1 LFYHNEIDTGIFRT
15 LIRRVLLTL
24 LNSSVQQHD
33 YRLNSFHPL
42 MKYNGTR
49 KVKNV
54 ILLIGDGMGF
64 SYTTGLRYFNH
75 DSQKGLMN
83 PTIFDQYFIGS
94 QSTYSLDR
102 ESNITDSAAAG
113 TALSTGY
120 KTYNGALGLNIDK
133 KAVPTILEFAK
144 FRGKSTGLV
153 GTSQI
158 NHATLAAFA
167 AHIESRELYDQI
179 ADDYLDE
186 RIDGKHKIDVM
197 LGGGTSY
204 FIRNDRN
211 LIAEFVQNHFGYVTN
226 LQELVTNKNEQLLGL
241 FAPIELPKRIDSA
254 PTVPAL
260 SQMTK
265 AALQRLK
272 QNSKGFFLLVE
283 GSQIDWAGHD
293 NDIVGA
299 MSEVKDFEAAFKEAI
314 QFAFNREDTIVVAT
328 ADHSTGGMS
337 IDRNGNYKWNP
348 SVIKSIS
355 STPSVIA
362 RRLHETK
369 EMTTLKQHMP
379 FPLHEEDLKSIQLTF
394 EMEVEDTRQTL
405 INIINHYSS
414 TGWTTKGHTGEDVPI
429 YAYGQNS
436 HMFSGRMENSDIA
449 KILFQIM
456 D

>member
-1 LFYHNEIDTGIFRT
+1 MVASMISPLKRK
-15 LIRRVLLTL
+15 VLYAL
-24 LNSSVQQHD
+24 LNSNVEQQ
-33 YRLNSFHPL
+33 YNKLNAFHPL
-42 MKYNGTR
+42 MNYNGTK

-83 PTIFDQYFIGS
+83 PTIFDQCFVGS

-102 ESNITDSAAAG
+102 VSNITDSAAAG

-120 KTYNGALGLNIDK
+120 KTYNGALGLNLDK
-133 KAVPTILEFAK
+133 QAVPTILELAK

-167 AHIESRELYDQI
+167 AHMESREQYDQI

-186 RIDGKHKIDVM
+186 RIEGNHKIDVM

-211 LIAEFVQNHFGYVTN
+211 LIEEFVQNHFGYVTN
-226 LQELVTNKNEQLLGL
+226 FQELVTNKNEQVIGL
-241 FAPIELPKRIDSA
+241 FAPIELPKKIDRD
-254 PTVPAL
+254 PTVPSL

-272 QNSKGFFLLVE
+272 HNPKGFFLLVE

-293 NDIVGA
+293 NDIVGV
-299 MSEVKDFEAAFKEAI
+299 MSEVKDFEAAFKAGI
-314 QFAFNREDTIVVAT
+314 QFAINREDTIVVAT

-348 SVIKSIS
+348 SVIKSIT
-355 STPSVIA
+355 STPAVIA

-369 EMTTLKQHMP
+369 EMTTLKKHIP
-379 FPLHEEDLKSIQLTF
+379 FPLHEEDLKIIQLTL
-394 EMEVEDTRQTL
+394 EMEEEDTRQAL

-436 HMFSGRMENSDIA
+436 HLFRGRMENSDIA

>member
-1 LFYHNEIDTGIFRT
+1 M
-15 LIRRVLLTL
+15 
-24 LNSSVQQHD
+24 LNSTVLQHD
-33 YRLNSFHPL
+33 YKLNSFHPI

-75 DSQKGLMN
+75 DSQKGFMN
-83 PTIFDQYFIGS
+83 PTIFDQYFVGS
-94 QSTYSLDR
+94 QSTYSLDK

-113 TALSTGY
+113 TALATGY
-120 KTYNGALGLNIDK
+120 KTYNGVLGLNIDK
-133 KAVPTILEFAK
+133 QAVPTVLEYAK

-167 AHIESRELYDQI
+167 SHIESREQYDQI

-186 RIDGKHKIDVM
+186 RIEGKHKIDVM

-204 FIRNDRN
+204 FFRNDRN
-211 LIAEFVQNHFGYVTN
+211 LIEEFVKNGFGYVTN
-226 LQELVTNKNEQLLGL
+226 LQELVTNKTEQLLGL
-241 FAPIELPKRIDSA
+241 FAPIELSKQIDRD
-254 PTVPAL
+254 PTIPSL

-265 AALQRLK
+265 AALQRLQ
-272 QNSKGFFLLVE
+272 QNPNGFFLLVE

-314 QFAFNREDTIVVAT
+314 EFASDREDTIVIAT

-337 IDRNGNYKWNP
+337 IDRNDNYKWNP
-348 SVIKSIS
+348 SVIKSIT
-355 STPSVIA
+355 STPFVIA
-362 RRLHETK
+362 SRLHETK
-369 EMTTLKQHMP
+369 NMTTLKHHMN
-379 FPLHEEDLKSIQLTF
+379 FPLHEEDLNTIQLTL
-394 EMEVEDTRQTL
+394 EMEVEDTRQAL

-414 TGWTTKGHTGEDVPI
+414 TGWTTKGHTGEDVPV
-429 YAYGQNS
+429 YAYGLNR
-436 HMFSGRMENSDIA
+436 HLFSGRMENSDIA
-449 KILFQIM
+449 RILFQIM

>member
-1 LFYHNEIDTGIFRT
+1 
-15 LIRRVLLTL
+15 
-24 LNSSVQQHD
+24 
-33 YRLNSFHPL
+33 
-42 MKYNGTR
+42 MKYTGTK

-75 DSQKGLMN
+75 DSQKGFMN
-83 PTIFDQYFIGS
+83 PTIFDQYFVGT
-94 QSTYSLDR
+94 QSTYSLDT

-113 TALSTGY
+113 TALATGH

-133 KAVPTILEFAK
+133 QAVPTVLEYAK

-153 GTSQI
+153 GTSQV

-167 AHIESRELYDQI
+167 SHVESREQYDQI

-186 RIDGKHKIDVM
+186 RIDSKQKIDVM

-204 FIRNDRN
+204 FVRNDRN
-211 LIAEFVQNHFGYVTN
+211 LVEEFAKNHFGYVTD
-226 LQELVTNKNEQLLGL
+226 LQELVTNKTEQLLGL
-241 FAPIELPKRIDSA
+241 FAPVELPKQIDRDA
-254 PTVPAL
+254 TVPSL

-272 QNSKGFFLLVE
+272 QNPNGFFLLVE

-299 MSEVKDFEAAFKEAI
+299 MSEVKDFEAAFKAAI
-314 QFAFNREDTIVVAT
+314 QFASDREDTIVIAT

-348 SVIKSIS
+348 SVIKSIT
-355 STPSVIA
+355 STPLVIA

-369 EMTTLKQHMP
+369 DLTTLQHHMP
-379 FPLHEEDLKSIQLTF
+379 FDLHEEDLKTIQATL
-394 EMEVEDTRQTL
+394 EMEVEDTRQAL

-414 TGWTTKGHTGEDVPI
+414 TGWTTKGHTGEDVPV
-429 YAYGQNS
+429 YAYGLNR
-436 HMFSGRMENSDIA
+436 HLFSGRMENSDIPR
-449 KILFQIM
+449 ILFRIM

>member
-1 LFYHNEIDTGIFRT
+1 
-15 LIRRVLLTL
+15 VLLSL
-24 LNSSVQQHD
+24 FNSTVLQHD
-33 YRLNSFHPL
+33 FSLNPFIQSNPIIQNHFNRT
-42 MKYNGTR
+42 K

-54 ILLIGDGMGF
+54 IFLIGDGMGF

-75 DSQKGLMN
+75 DSQKGIMN
-83 PTIFDQYFIGS
+83 PTIFDQYFVGS
-94 QSTYSLDR
+94 QSTYSLDS

-113 TALSTGY
+113 TALSTGF
-120 KTYNGALGLNIDK
+120 KTFNGAIGLNINK
-133 KAVPTILEFAK
+133 QAVQTVLEYAK

-167 AHIESRELYDQI
+167 AHNESREQYNRI
-179 ADDYLDE
+179 ADDYLDK
-186 RIDGKHKIDVM
+186 RIDGKNKIDVM

-204 FIRNDRN
+204 FCRDDRN
-211 LIAEFVQNHFGYVTN
+211 LIEEFVKNEYGYVTN
-226 LQELVTNKNEQLLGL
+226 LHELVTNKNKQLLGL
-241 FAPIELPKRIDSA
+241 FAPIELPKQIDRD
-254 PTVPAL
+254 PTIPSL

-272 QNSKGFFLLVE
+272 QNPNGFFLLVE

-314 QFAFNREDTIVVAT
+314 QFALGREDTIVIAT

-337 IDRNGNYKWNP
+337 IDRNGNHKWNP
-348 SVIKSIS
+348 SVIKSIT
-355 STPSVIA
+355 STPFVIA
-362 RRLHETK
+362 NRLHETK
-369 EMTTLKQHMP
+369 DITTLKNYMH
-379 FPLHEEDLKSIQLTF
+379 FPLQEEDLKNIQSTL
-394 EMEVEDTRQTL
+394 EMEVENTRQAL
-405 INIINHYSS
+405 IDIINHYSS

-429 YAYGQNS
+429 YAYGLNR

>member
-1 LFYHNEIDTGIFRT
+1 M
-15 LIRRVLLTL
+15 LLTL
-24 LNSSVQQHD
+24 LNSTVLQLD
-33 YRLNSFHPL
+33 YKMNSFHPI

-75 DSQKGLMN
+75 ASQKGFMN
-83 PTIFDQYFIGS
+83 PTIFDQYFVGS

-113 TALSTGY
+113 TALATGY
-120 KTYNGALGLNIDK
+120 KTYNGALGLNMDK
-133 KAVPTILEFAK
+133 QAVPTVLEYAK
-144 FRGKSTGLV
+144 FRGKSTGMV

-167 AHIESRELYDQI
+167 AHMESREHYDQI
-179 ADDYLDE
+179 ADDYFDE

-204 FIRNDRN
+204 FVRNDRN
-211 LIAEFVQNHFGYVTN
+211 IVEEFVKNRFGYVSN
-226 LQELVTNKNEQLLGL
+226 IQELVTNKTEQLLGL
-241 FAPIELPKRIDSA
+241 FAPIELPKQIDRDSTI
-254 PTVPAL
+254 PSL

-272 QNSKGFFLLVE
+272 QNPKGFFLLVE

-314 QFAFNREDTIVVAT
+314 QFASDREDTIVIAT

-337 IDRNGNYKWNP
+337 IDRNDNYKWNP
-348 SVIKSIS
+348 SVIKSIP
-355 STPSVIA
+355 STPFVIA
-362 RRLHETK
+362 SRLHETK
-369 EMTTLKQHMP
+369 DMTTLKYHMP
-379 FPLHEEDLKSIQLTF
+379 FPLHEEDLKTIQSTL
-394 EMEVEDTRQTL
+394 EMKIEDTRQAL

-414 TGWTTKGHTGEDVPI
+414 TGWTTKGHTGEDVPV
-429 YAYGQNS
+429 YAYGLNR
-436 HMFSGRMENSDIA
+436 HLFSGRMENSDIA

>member
-1 LFYHNEIDTGIFRT
+1 M
-15 LIRRVLLTL
+15 
-24 LNSSVQQHD
+24 LNSTVLQHD
-33 YRLNSFHPL
+33 SKLNLFHPI
-42 MKYNGTR
+42 MKYTGTK

-75 DSQKGLMN
+75 DSRKGLMN
-83 PTIFDQYFIGS
+83 PTIFDQYFVGT
-94 QSTYSLDR
+94 QSTYSLDT

-113 TALSTGY
+113 TALATGH

-133 KAVPTILEFAK
+133 QAVPTVLEYAK

-153 GTSQI
+153 GTSQV

-167 AHIESRELYDQI
+167 SHVESREQYDQI

-186 RIDGKHKIDVM
+186 RIDSKQKIDVM

-204 FIRNDRN
+204 FVRNDRN
-211 LIAEFVQNHFGYVTN
+211 LVEEFAKNHFGYVTD
-226 LQELVTNKNEQLLGL
+226 LQELVTNKTEQLLGL
-241 FAPIELPKRIDSA
+241 FAPVELPKQIDRDA
-254 PTVPAL
+254 TVPSL

-272 QNSKGFFLLVE
+272 QNPNGFFLLVE

-299 MSEVKDFEAAFKEAI
+299 MSEVKDFEAAFKAAI
-314 QFAFNREDTIVVAT
+314 QFASDREDTIVIAT

-348 SVIKSIS
+348 SVIKSIT
-355 STPSVIA
+355 STPLVIA

-369 EMTTLKQHMP
+369 DLTTLQHHMP
-379 FPLHEEDLKSIQLTF
+379 FDLHEEDLKTIQATL
-394 EMEVEDTRQTL
+394 EMEVEDTRQAL

-414 TGWTTKGHTGEDVPI
+414 TGWTTKGHTGEDVPV
-429 YAYGQNS
+429 YAYGLNR
-436 HMFSGRMENSDIA
+436 HLFSGRMENSDIPR
-449 KILFQIM
+449 ILFRIM

>member
-1 LFYHNEIDTGIFRT
+1 M
-15 LIRRVLLTL
+15 
-24 LNSSVQQHD
+24 LNSTAQQHD
-33 YRLNSFHPL
+33 FGLNPFSPFV
-42 MKYNGTR
+42 KYIGTQ

-54 ILLIGDGMGF
+54 IFLIGDGMGF

-75 DSQKGLMN
+75 DSQQGLMN
-83 PTIFDQYFIGS
+83 PTIFDQFFVGS
-94 QSTYSLDR
+94 QSTYSLDT

-133 KAVPTILEFAK
+133 QTVPTILEYAK

-158 NHATLAAFA
+158 NHATLAACA
-167 AHIESRELYDQI
+167 SHIESRDQYDQI

-186 RIDGKHKIDVM
+186 RIEGKQKIDVM

-204 FIRNDRN
+204 FNRKDRN
-211 LIAEFVQNHFGYVTN
+211 LIEEFVRNNFSYVTT
-226 LQELVTNKNEQLLGL
+226 LQDLVMNKNEQLLGL
-241 FAPIELPKRIDSA
+241 FAPIELPKQIDRGL
-254 PTVPAL
+254 TVPSLA
-260 SQMTK
+260 QMTK
-265 AALQRLK
+265 AALERLK
-272 QNSKGFFLLVE
+272 QNRNGFFLLVE

-314 QFAFNREDTIVVAT
+314 QFAVNREDTIVIAT

-337 IDRNGNYKWNP
+337 IDRNDNYKWNP
-348 SVIKSIS
+348 SVIKSIT
-355 STPSVIA
+355 STPFVIA
-362 RRLHETK
+362 IRLHETK
-369 EMTTLKQHMP
+369 DMETLKHHMH
-379 FPLHEEDLKSIQLTF
+379 FTLHEEDLKTIQTTL
-394 EMEVEDTRQTL
+394 ELEVEDTKQAL

-429 YAYGQNS
+429 YAYGLNR
-436 HMFSGRMENSDIA
+436 HLFSGRMENSEIA
-449 KILFQIM
+449 KILFQII

>member
-1 LFYHNEIDTGIFRT
+1 V
-15 LIRRVLLTL
+15 LIYL
-24 LNSSVQQHD
+24 LNSTVQ
-33 YRLNSFHPL
+33 LNDVSLTTVTPIIHHQYHST
-42 MKYNGTR
+42 K
-49 KVKNV
+49 KVKNI

-64 SYTTGLRYFNH
+64 SYTTGLRYLNH
-75 DSQKGLMN
+75 DSKKGLMN
-83 PTIFDQYFIGS
+83 PTIFDQYFVGS
-94 QSTYSLDR
+94 QSTYSLDT

-120 KTYNGALGLNIDK
+120 KTNNGTLGLNIHK
-133 KAVPTILEFAK
+133 QAVPTVLEYAK

-167 AHIESRELYDQI
+167 AHLESREQYDQI

-186 RIDGKHKIDVM
+186 RINGKHKIDVM

-204 FIRNDRN
+204 FDRKDRN
-211 LIAEFVQNHFGYVTN
+211 LIEEFVKDRFGYVTN
-226 LQELVTNKNEQLLGL
+226 LQELLTNKNAQLLGL
-241 FAPIELPKRIDSA
+241 FAPIELPKYIDRDS
-254 PTVPAL
+254 TVPSL

-265 AALQRLK
+265 SALERLQ
-272 QNSKGFFLLVE
+272 QNPKGFFLLVE

-299 MSEVKDFEAAFKEAI
+299 MSEVKDFEAAFKTAVH
-314 QFAFNREDTIVVAT
+314 FALNREDTIVIAT

-348 SVIKSIS
+348 SVIKSITN
-355 STPSVIA
+355 TPHVIA
-362 RRLHETK
+362 AQLHQTK
-369 EMTTLKQHMP
+369 DLTTLNNYMH
-379 FPLHEEDLKSIQLTF
+379 FNLYEEDLKNLQSTL
-394 EMEVEDTRQTL
+394 EMEVEDTRQAL

-429 YAYGQNS
+429 YAYGLNR
-436 HMFSGRMENSDIA
+436 HLFSGRMENSDIA
-449 KILFQIM
+449 KILFEIM

>member
-1 LFYHNEIDTGIFRT
+1 V
-15 LIRRVLLTL
+15 LIYL
-24 LNSSVQQHD
+24 LNSTVQ
-33 YRLNSFHPL
+33 LNDVSLTTVTPIIHHQYHST
-42 MKYNGTR
+42 K
-49 KVKNV
+49 KVKNI

-64 SYTTGLRYFNH
+64 SYTTGLRYLNH
-75 DSQKGLMN
+75 DSKKGLMN
-83 PTIFDQYFIGS
+83 PTIFDQYFVGS
-94 QSTYSLDR
+94 QSTYSLDT

-120 KTYNGALGLNIDK
+120 KTNNGTLGLNIHK
-133 KAVPTILEFAK
+133 QAVPTVLEYAK

-167 AHIESRELYDQI
+167 AHLESREQYDQI

-186 RIDGKHKIDVM
+186 RINGKHKIDVM

-204 FIRNDRN
+204 FDRKDRN
-211 LIAEFVQNHFGYVTN
+211 LIEEFVKDRFGYVTN
-226 LQELVTNKNEQLLGL
+226 LQELLTNKNAQLLGL
-241 FAPIELPKRIDSA
+241 FAPIELPKYIDRDS
-254 PTVPAL
+254 TVPSL

-265 AALQRLK
+265 SALERLQ
-272 QNSKGFFLLVE
+272 QNPKGFFLLVE

-299 MSEVKDFEAAFKEAI
+299 MSEVKDFEAAFKTAVH
-314 QFAFNREDTIVVAT
+314 FALNREDTIVIAT

-348 SVIKSIS
+348 SVIKSITN
-355 STPSVIA
+355 TPHVIA
-362 RRLHETK
+362 AQLHQTK
-369 EMTTLKQHMP
+369 DLTTLNNYMH
-379 FPLHEEDLKSIQLTF
+379 FNLYEEDLKNLQSTL
-394 EMEVEDTRQTL
+394 EMEVEDTRQAL

-429 YAYGQNS
+429 CAYGLNR
-436 HMFSGRMENSDIA
+436 HLFSGRMENSDIA
-449 KILFQIM
+449 KILFEIM

>member
-1 LFYHNEIDTGIFRT
+1 MNKCFYVKKKGCWY
-15 LIRRVLLTL
+15 TL
-24 LNSSVQQHD
+24 LNSTVLQRDSK
-33 YRLNSFHPL
+33 LNLFHPI
-42 MKYNGTR
+42 MKYTGTK

-75 DSQKGLMN
+75 DSQKGFMN
-83 PTIFDQYFIGS
+83 PTIFDQYFVGT
-94 QSTYSLDR
+94 QSTYSLDT

-113 TALSTGY
+113 TALATGH

-133 KAVPTILEFAK
+133 QAVPTVLEYAK

-153 GTSQI
+153 GTSQV

-167 AHIESRELYDQI
+167 SHVESREQYDQI

-186 RIDGKHKIDVM
+186 RIDSKQKIDVM

-204 FIRNDRN
+204 FVRNDRN
-211 LIAEFVQNHFGYVTN
+211 LVEEFAKNHFGYVTD
-226 LQELVTNKNEQLLGL
+226 LQELVTNKTEQLLGL
-241 FAPIELPKRIDSA
+241 FAPVELPKQIDRDA
-254 PTVPAL
+254 TVPSL

-272 QNSKGFFLLVE
+272 QNPNGFFLLVE

-299 MSEVKDFEAAFKEAI
+299 MSEVKDFEAAFKAAI
-314 QFAFNREDTIVVAT
+314 QFASDREDTIVIAT

-348 SVIKSIS
+348 SVIKSIT
-355 STPSVIA
+355 STPLVIA

-369 EMTTLKQHMP
+369 DLTTLQHHMP
-379 FPLHEEDLKSIQLTF
+379 FDLHEEDLKTIQATL
-394 EMEVEDTRQTL
+394 EMEVEDTRQAL

-414 TGWTTKGHTGEDVPI
+414 TGWTTKGHTGEDVPV
-429 YAYGQNS
+429 YAYGLNR
-436 HMFSGRMENSDIA
+436 HLFSGRMENSDIPR
-449 KILFQIM
+449 ILFRIM

>member
-1 LFYHNEIDTGIFRT
+1 M
-15 LIRRVLLTL
+15 
-24 LNSSVQQHD
+24 LNSTVLQHD
-33 YRLNSFHPL
+33 SKLDSFHPIL
-42 MKYNGTR
+42 KYSGAK

-54 ILLIGDGMGF
+54 IFLIGDGMGF

-75 DSQKGLMN
+75 ASQNGIMT
-83 PTIFDQYFIGS
+83 PTIFDQYFVGS

-113 TALSTGY
+113 TALATGY

-133 KAVPTILEFAK
+133 QAVPTVLEYAK

-167 AHIESRELYDQI
+167 SHIESREQYDQI

-186 RIDGKHKIDVM
+186 RIEGNLKIDVL

-204 FIRNDRN
+204 FVRNDRN
-211 LIAEFVQNHFGYVTN
+211 LVEEFVKNRFGYVSN
-226 LQELVTNKNEQLLGL
+226 LQELVANKKEQLLGL
-241 FAPIELPKRIDSA
+241 FAPVELPKQIDRDS
-254 PTVPAL
+254 TVPSL
-260 SQMTK
+260 SQMTQ
-265 AALQRLK
+265 AAIQRLQ
-272 QNSKGFFLLVE
+272 QNPNGFFLLVE

-299 MSEVKDFEAAFKEAI
+299 MSEIKDFEAAFKTAI
-314 QFAFNREDTIVVAT
+314 QFAFNREDTIVIAT

-337 IDRNGNYKWNP
+337 IDRNDNYRWNP
-348 SVIKSIS
+348 SVIKSIT

-362 RRLHETK
+362 RRLHDTK
-369 EMTTLKQHMP
+369 DMNILTHHMP
-379 FPLHEEDLKSIQLTF
+379 FSLHEEDLKTIKSTL
-394 EMEVEDTRQTL
+394 EMEEEHSRQTL
-405 INIINHYSS
+405 IDIINHYSS
-414 TGWTTKGHTGEDVPI
+414 TGWTTKGHTGEDVPV
-429 YAYGQNS
+429 YAYGLNR
-436 HMFSGRMENSDIA
+436 HLFSGRMENSDIPR
-449 KILFQIM
+449 ILFQIM

>member
-1 LFYHNEIDTGIFRT
+1 M
-15 LIRRVLLTL
+15 
-24 LNSSVQQHD
+24 LNSTVLQHD
-33 YRLNSFHPL
+33 YKLNSFHPI

-75 DSQKGLMN
+75 DSRKGIMN
-83 PTIFDQYFIGS
+83 PTIFDQYFVGS

-133 KAVPTILEFAK
+133 QAVPTVLEYAK

-167 AHIESRELYDQI
+167 AHIESREQYDQI

-186 RIDGKHKIDVM
+186 RIEGKHKIDVM

-204 FIRNDRN
+204 FFRNDRN
-211 LIAEFVQNHFGYVTN
+211 LIEEFVKNRFGYVTN
-226 LQELVTNKNEQLLGL
+226 LHELVTNKTEQLLGL
-241 FAPIELPKRIDSA
+241 FAPIELPKQIDRD
-254 PTVPAL
+254 PTVPSL

-265 AALQRLK
+265 AALQRLQ
-272 QNSKGFFLLVE
+272 QNPNGFFLLVE

-314 QFAFNREDTIVVAT
+314 QFASNREDTIVIAT

-337 IDRNGNYKWNP
+337 IDRNDNYKWNP
-348 SVIKSIS
+348 SVIKSIT
-355 STPSVIA
+355 STPFVIA
-362 RRLHETK
+362 SRLHETK
-369 EMTTLKQHMP
+369 NMTTLKHYMP
-379 FPLHEEDLKSIQLTF
+379 FPLHEEDLNIIQSTL

-414 TGWTTKGHTGEDVPI
+414 TGWTTKGHTGEDVPV
-429 YAYGQNS
+429 YAYGLNR
-436 HMFSGRMENSDIA
+436 HLFSGRMENSDIA
-449 KILFQIM
+449 RILFQIM

>member
-1 LFYHNEIDTGIFRT
+1 MM
-15 LIRRVLLTL
+15 
-24 LNSSVQQHD
+24 LNSTVQQHD
-33 YRLNSFHPL
+33 SRLNPFSPFV
-42 MKYNGTR
+42 KYIGTR

-54 ILLIGDGMGF
+54 IFLIGDGMGF

-75 DSQKGLMN
+75 DSQQGLMK
-83 PTIFDQYFIGS
+83 PTIFDQFFVGT
-94 QSTYSLDR
+94 QSTYSLDT

-120 KTYNGALGLNIDK
+120 KTINGALGLNINK
-133 KAVPTILEFAK
+133 QTVPTVLEYAK

-167 AHIESRELYDQI
+167 SHIESRDRYDQI

-186 RIDGKHKIDVM
+186 RIEGKQKIDVM

-204 FIRNDRN
+204 FVRKDRN
-211 LIAEFVQNHFGYVTN
+211 LVEEFVKNQFGYVTN
-226 LQELVTNKNEQLLGL
+226 IQELLANKTQQVLGL
-241 FAPIELPKRIDSA
+241 FAPIELPKQIDRKSS
-254 PTVPAL
+254 VPSLA
-260 SQMTK
+260 QMTK
-265 AALQRLK
+265 AALQRLQ
-272 QNSKGFFLLVE
+272 QNQNGFFLLVE

-299 MSEVKDFEAAFKEAI
+299 MSEVKDFEAAFKEAVK
-314 QFAFNREDTIVVAT
+314 FALNRDDTIVIAT

-337 IDRNGNYKWNP
+337 IDRNDNYRWNP
-348 SVIKSIS
+348 SVIKSIT

-362 RRLHETK
+362 ARLHETK
-369 EMTTLKQHMP
+369 DVETLKHHMHFTIHEADLKTIQTTLELQ
-379 FPLHEEDLKSIQLTF
+379 
-394 EMEVEDTRQTL
+394 VEDTKQAL

-429 YAYGQNS
+429 YAYGLNR
-436 HMFSGRMENSDIA
+436 HLFSGRMENSEIA
-449 KILFQIM
+449 KILIQII

>member
-1 LFYHNEIDTGIFRT
+1 M
-15 LIRRVLLTL
+15 LLTL
-24 LNSSVQQHD
+24 FHSAVLQHDSKLNSI
-33 YRLNSFHPL
+33 HPIL
-42 MKYNGTR
+42 KYNGTR

-75 DSQKGLMN
+75 DSQKGFMT
-83 PTIFDQYFIGS
+83 PTIFDQYFVGS

-102 ESNITDSAAAG
+102 VSNITDSAAAG
-113 TALSTGY
+113 TALATGY
-120 KTYNGALGLNIDK
+120 KTYNGALGLNIDQQ
-133 KAVPTILEFAK
+133 AVPTVLEYAK

-167 AHIESRELYDQI
+167 AHIESREQYDQI

-186 RIDGKHKIDVM
+186 RIEGNLKIDVM

-204 FIRNDRN
+204 FVRNDRN
-211 LIAEFVQNHFGYVTN
+211 LVEEFVKNSFGYVSN
-226 LQELVTNKNEQLLGL
+226 LQELVTNKKEQLLGL
-241 FAPIELPKRIDSA
+241 FAPVELPKQIDRDS
-254 PTVPAL
+254 TVPSL

-265 AALQRLK
+265 AALQRLQ
-272 QNSKGFFLLVE
+272 QNPNGFFLLVE

-299 MSEVKDFEAAFKEAI
+299 MSEVKDFEAAFKAAI
-314 QFAFNREDTIVVAT
+314 LFASDREDTIVIAT

-337 IDRNGNYKWNP
+337 IDRNDNYKWNP
-348 SVIKSIS
+348 NVIKSIT
-355 STPSVIA
+355 STPFVIA

-369 EMTTLKQHMP
+369 DMTILKHYMP
-379 FPLHEEDLKSIQLTF
+379 FSLHEEDLKTIQSTL
-394 EMEVEDTRQTL
+394 EMAVEDTRQTL

-414 TGWTTKGHTGEDVPI
+414 TGWTTKGHTGEDVPV
-429 YAYGQNS
+429 YAYGLNR
-436 HMFSGRMENSDIA
+436 HLFSGRMENSDIA
-449 KILFQIM
+449 RILFQIM

>member
-1 LFYHNEIDTGIFRT
+1 
-15 LIRRVLLTL
+15 
-24 LNSSVQQHD
+24 
-33 YRLNSFHPL
+33 
-42 MKYNGTR
+42 
-49 KVKNV
+49 
-54 ILLIGDGMGF
+54 MGF

-75 DSQKGLMN
+75 DSRKGIMN
-83 PTIFDQYFIGS
+83 PTIFDQYFVGS

-113 TALSTGY
+113 TALATGY

-133 KAVPTILEFAK
+133 QAVPTVLEYAK

-167 AHIESRELYDQI
+167 AHIESREQYDQI

-186 RIDGKHKIDVM
+186 RIEGKHKIDVM

-204 FIRNDRN
+204 FFRNDRN
-211 LIAEFVQNHFGYVTN
+211 IIEEFVKNRFGYVTN
-226 LQELVTNKNEQLLGL
+226 LQELVSNKTEKLLGL
-241 FAPIELPKRIDSA
+241 FAPIELPKKIDRD
-254 PTVPAL
+254 PTIPSL

-265 AALQRLK
+265 AALQRLQ
-272 QNSKGFFLLVE
+272 QNPNGFFLLVE

-314 QFAFNREDTIVVAT
+314 EFASDREDTIVIAT

-337 IDRNGNYKWNP
+337 IDRNDNYKWNP
-348 SVIKSIS
+348 SVIKSIT
-355 STPSVIA
+355 STPFVIA
-362 RRLHETK
+362 SRLHETK
-369 EMTTLKQHMP
+369 NMATLKYYMN
-379 FPLHEEDLKSIQLTF
+379 FPLHEEDLKTIQSTL
-394 EMEVEDTRQTL
+394 EMEVEDTRQAL

-414 TGWTTKGHTGEDVPI
+414 TGWTTKGHTGEDVPV
-429 YAYGQNS
+429 YAYGLNR
-436 HMFSGRMENSDIA
+436 HLFSGRMENSDIA
-449 KILFQIM
+449 RILFQIM

>member
-1 LFYHNEIDTGIFRT
+1 
-15 LIRRVLLTL
+15 
-24 LNSSVQQHD
+24 
-33 YRLNSFHPL
+33 
-42 MKYNGTR
+42 MK
-49 KVKNV
+49 KVKNI

-75 DSQKGLMN
+75 DSKKGLMN
-83 PTIFDQYFIGS
+83 PTIFDQFFVGT
-94 QSTYSLDR
+94 QSTYSLDT

-133 KAVPTILEFAK
+133 QAVPTVLEYAK

-167 AHIESRELYDQI
+167 AHHESRDLYNDI

-186 RIDGKHKIDVM
+186 RINGKHKIDVM

-204 FIRNDRN
+204 FLRNDRN
-211 LIAEFVQNHFGYVTN
+211 LVEEFVKNRFGYVTN
-226 LQELVTNKNEQLLGL
+226 LQELLVNKNEKLLGL
-241 FAPIELPKRIDSA
+241 FAPIELPKQIDRG
-254 PTVPAL
+254 PTVPSLA
-260 SQMTK
+260 QMTK
-265 AALQRLK
+265 AALERLQK
-272 QNSKGFFLLVE
+272 NPNGFFLLVE

-299 MSEVKDFEAAFKEAI
+299 MSEVKDFEAAFKAAV
-314 QFAFNREDTIVVAT
+314 QFALYREDTIVIAT

-337 IDRNGNYKWNP
+337 IDRNDNYKWNP
-348 SVIKSIS
+348 SVIKSITA
-355 STPSVIA
+355 TPHFIA
-362 RRLHETK
+362 TQLHQTK
-369 EMTTLKQHMP
+369 DMTTLKNYMH
-379 FPLHEEDLKSIQLTF
+379 FTFYDEDLKNIQSTL
-394 EMEVEDTRQTL
+394 EMDVDETRQAL
-405 INIINHYSS
+405 MNIINHYSS

-429 YAYGQNS
+429 YAFGLNRD
-436 HMFSGRMENSDIA
+436 MFRGRMENSDIA
-449 KILFQIM
+449 KILFEII

>member
-1 LFYHNEIDTGIFRT
+1 M
-15 LIRRVLLTL
+15 LLPL
-24 LNSSVQQHD
+24 LNSTVL
-33 YRLNSFHPL
+33 LNDFCYNPL
-42 MKYNGTR
+42 NPIDNNHYLGKK

-75 DSQKGLMN
+75 DSKKGLMN
-83 PTIFDQYFIGS
+83 PTIFDRYFVGT
-94 QSTYSLDR
+94 QSTYSLDT

-120 KTYNGALGLNIDK
+120 KTFNGALGINIDK
-133 KAVPTILEFAK
+133 QAVPTVLEYAK

-167 AHIESRELYDQI
+167 AHNESRNQYDKI

-204 FIRNDRN
+204 FYRDDRN
-211 LIAEFVQNHFGYVTN
+211 LIEEFAKNRFGYVTN

-241 FAPIELPKRIDSA
+241 FAPIELPKKIDRE
-254 PTVPAL
+254 PTVPSL

-265 AALQRLK
+265 AALQRLQ
-272 QNSKGFFLLVE
+272 QNLNGFFLLVE

-299 MSEVKDFEAAFKEAI
+299 MSEVIDFEAAFKEAVH
-314 QFAFNREDTIVVAT
+314 FALNREDTMVIAT

-337 IDRNGNYKWNP
+337 IAGNDNHKWNP
-348 SVIKSIS
+348 SVIKSTT
-355 STPSVIA
+355 STPYVIA
-362 RRLHETK
+362 KKLHETK
-369 EMTTLKQHMP
+369 DMAILKDYIH
-379 FPLHEEDLKSIQLTF
+379 FTIYEEDLKKIQSTI
-394 EMEVEDTRQTL
+394 EMEVEDTLQTL
-405 INIINHYSS
+405 INIINYYSN

-429 YAYGQNS
+429 YAYGVNR
-436 HMFSGRMENSDIA
+436 HLFSGRMENSDIA
-449 KILFQIM
+449 QILFQII

>member
-1 LFYHNEIDTGIFRT
+1 MLHSTIQQNDYSS
-15 LIRRVLLTL
+15 LIA
-24 LNSSVQQHD
+24 LNPI
-33 YRLNSFHPL
+33 LN
-42 MKYNGTR
+42 YNSTK

-75 DSQKGLMN
+75 ESQKGLMK
-83 PTIFDQYFIGS
+83 PTIFDRYFVGS
-94 QSTYSLDR
+94 QSTYSLDTQC
-102 ESNITDSAAAG
+102 NITDSAAAG

-133 KAVPTILEFAK
+133 QTVPTVLEYAK

-167 AHIESRELYDQI
+167 AHVESRDQYDQI

-186 RIDGKHKIDVM
+186 RIEGKQKIDVM

-204 FIRNDRN
+204 FHRKDRN
-211 LIAEFVQNHFGYVTN
+211 LIEEFVLHQFGYVTN
-226 LQELVTNKNEQLLGL
+226 LQELTTNKNERLLGL
-241 FAPIELPKRIDSA
+241 FAPIELPKMIDRD
-254 PTVPAL
+254 PNVPSL

-265 AALQRLK
+265 AALERLK
-272 QNSKGFFLLVE
+272 QNPNGFFLLVE

-299 MSEVKDFEAAFKEAI
+299 MSEVKDFEATFRTAVH
-314 QFAFNREDTIVVAT
+314 FALNRDDTIVIAT

-348 SVIKSIS
+348 SVIKSITA
-355 STPSVIA
+355 TPFVIA
-362 RRLHETK
+362 TRLHETK
-369 EMTTLKQHMP
+369 DITTLMDYIH
-379 FPLHEEDLKSIQLTF
+379 FTLNDDDLKTIQSTL
-394 EMEVEDTRQTL
+394 EMGVEDTRQTL
-405 INIINHYSS
+405 IDIINHYSS

-429 YAYGQNS
+429 YAYGLNR
-436 HMFSGRMENSDIA
+436 HLFSGRIENSDIA
-449 KILFQIM
+449 KILFEII

>member
-1 LFYHNEIDTGIFRT
+1 M
-15 LIRRVLLTL
+15 LLTL
-24 LNSSVQQHD
+24 LNSTVLQLD
-33 YRLNSFHPL
+33 YKMNSFHPI

-75 DSQKGLMN
+75 ASQKGFMT
-83 PTIFDQYFIGS
+83 PTIFDQYFVGS

-113 TALSTGY
+113 TAIATGY
-120 KTYNGALGLNIDK
+120 KTYNGALGLNMDK
-133 KAVPTILEFAK
+133 QAVPTVLEYAK

-167 AHIESRELYDQI
+167 AHMESREHYDQI
-179 ADDYLDE
+179 ADDYFDE

-204 FIRNDRN
+204 FVRNDRN
-211 LIAEFVQNHFGYVTN
+211 IVEEFVKNCFGYVSN
-226 LQELVTNKNEQLLGL
+226 LQELITNKKEQLLGL
-241 FAPIELPKRIDSA
+241 FAPIELPKQIDRDSTI
-254 PTVPAL
+254 PSL

-272 QNSKGFFLLVE
+272 QNPKGFFLLVE

-314 QFAFNREDTIVVAT
+314 QFASDREDTIVIAT

-337 IDRNGNYKWNP
+337 IDRNDNYKWNP
-348 SVIKSIS
+348 SVIKSIP
-355 STPSVIA
+355 STPFVIA
-362 RRLHETK
+362 SRLHETK
-369 EMTTLKQHMP
+369 DMTTLKYHMP
-379 FPLHEEDLKSIQLTF
+379 FPLHEEDLKTIQSTL
-394 EMEVEDTRQTL
+394 EIKIEDTRQAL

-414 TGWTTKGHTGEDVPI
+414 TGWTTKGHTGEDVPV
-429 YAYGQNS
+429 YAYGLNR
-436 HMFSGRMENSDIA
+436 HLFSGRMENSDIA